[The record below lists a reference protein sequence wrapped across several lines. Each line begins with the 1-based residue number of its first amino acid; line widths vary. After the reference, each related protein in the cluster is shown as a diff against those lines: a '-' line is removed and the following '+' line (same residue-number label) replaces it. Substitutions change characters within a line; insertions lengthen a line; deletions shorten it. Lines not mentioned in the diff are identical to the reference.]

1 MWFFPKR
8 QQKNDRVTGLIQIPI
23 GEIEETKANIV
34 FIHGLGGDR
43 LLTWHHHERKHP
55 LWDEYNFWPG
65 WLAEALPGFK
75 VWLFGYDSK
84 KFFLEKGH
92 DNHRYDI
99 ARNLLGYLRARQLE
113 QKPLWFVSHSL
124 GGLVVKQ
131 MLRVAK
137 DEKLLILDRVKGVV
151 FLATPHVGSDLARL
165 ANILKII
172 SLNLLNASLSVEE
185 LKSHNAG
192 LRDLDQWYRSNAD
205 GIKTYAFH
213 ELYDTWGV
221 KVVDA
226 DSANPKVPEQ
236 EFYGSVRSDHI
247 EIAKCKSRYDVVY
260 KGVKKFIKKYSRED
274 IVEEYSTEDTPFKSP
289 ALEKIY
295 KEEGSNSHKNSHDTI
310 ESNTIRDNQLY
321 KALKLLNF
329 RNQCGEISDRIPSQ
343 TIGSFLICGEKKSG
357 TEILLER
364 LYDQKTYK
372 KIPIK
377 LGGSQGLNIT
387 TLWQKIAHELYLE
400 EEISPETILSKIVEI
415 QKKQSIL
422 FVLTHIDN
430 LLPQDISD
438 ILTEFWGKLIG
449 QISQIDKEN
458 KNINNLFLFLVDY
471 QNKYKNEE
479 FCLPFDSRLFTEN
492 FTQHDIS
499 EWIESVRNR
508 WGYEPCDKQKLDC
521 SEAATIFQ
529 DSEGGVPDR
538 VYETIYGYFPLA
550 WKSSIM
556 INKLGL

>member
-1 MWFFPKR
+1 MSPSSKK
-8 QQKNDRVTGLIQIPI
+8 QQGNDRVTGLIQIPI
-23 GEIEETKANIV
+23 REREETKANIV

-43 LLTWHHHERKHP
+43 LLTWHYHERKHP

-65 WLAEALPGFK
+65 WLADALPGFR

-84 KFFLEKGH
+84 KFFLERGH

-99 ARNLLGYLRARQLE
+99 AKNLLGYLRARQLE

-131 MLRVAK
+131 MLRVAR
-137 DEKLLILDRVKGVV
+137 DGDLPILEQVKGVV
-151 FLATPHVGSDLARL
+151 FLATPHLGSDLARSGD
-165 ANILKII
+165 ILNII
-172 SLNLLNASLSVEE
+172 SLNLLKITPSVEE

-192 LRDLDQWYRSNAD
+192 LRDLDEWYRRNSQEC
-205 GIKTYAFH
+205 GIKTFPFY
-213 ELYDTWGV
+213 EMNNTWGV
-221 KVVDA
+221 KVVNE
-226 DSANPKVPEQ
+226 DSANPKVHQQ
-236 EFYGSVRSDHI
+236 EFCTPVESDHI
-247 EIAKCKSRYDVVY
+247 EIARCRTRHDLVY
-260 KGVKKFIKKYSRED
+260 TSVKQFIEK
-274 IVEEYSTEDTPFKSP
+274 YSTEDTPFKSP
-289 ALEKIY
+289 TLRNIY
-295 KEEGSNSHKNSHDTI
+295 NEEGLNNPDTI

-321 KALKLLNF
+321 EALKLLNF
-329 RNQCGEISDRIPSQ
+329 RNQCREISDRIPSQ

-357 TEILLER
+357 TEILLEK

-372 KIPIK
+372 KIPIQ

-400 EEISPETILSKIVEI
+400 KESSPEIILSKIVEI

-430 LLPQDISD
+430 VLPQDISD
-438 ILTEFWGKLIG
+438 ILTEFWGKLIT
-449 QISQIDKEN
+449 QIPQIDTDSR
-458 KNINNLFLFLVDY
+458 NINNLFLFLVDY

-479 FCLPFDSRLFTEN
+479 FRLPIDSQLFTEN
-492 FTQHDIS
+492 FTQNDIS
-499 EWIESVRNR
+499 DWILSVRNL
-508 WGYEPCDKQKLDC
+508 WGHELCDSQKLDC
-521 SEAATIFQ
+521 GKATKIFQ
-529 DSEGGVPDR
+529 DSEGGLPHR

-550 WKSSIM
+550 WQSSIM